1 MRNKTMILKRLKI
14 GLHQCGQ
21 KYKMIILPQ
30 IFTTVMKLGFTFV
43 HSQRVLCALKMKNSL
58 AARSQKSALP
68 FCLLLTWMV
77 QTSYGHLSL
86 ENLLI
91 NTALEE

>member
-1 MRNKTMILKRLKI
+1 MILKRLKI

-30 IFTTVMKLGFTFV
+30 KFTTAMKLGFTFV
-43 HSQRVLCALKMKNSL
+43 HSRRVLCALKMKNSL
-58 AARSQKSALP
+58 AAESQKSALP
-68 FCLLLTWMV
+68 FCLLQTWMA

-91 NTALEE
+91 QPASGE